1 MKIIK
6 QCKINKQDSNHFVF
20 ACCVLC
26 LCVVLFVVFVYLG
39 LPGGSRYNLNKV
51 LIGSILLGTP
61 MIVLALLL
69 LLRKH
74 R

>member
-1 MKIIK
+1 M
-6 QCKINKQDSNHFVF
+6 
-20 ACCVLC
+20 